1 MASSLYSAV
10 MTGVFFLLTQ
20 EGPKSPQDA
29 AWMRLDAKSALEK
42 RRQFLSSE
50 RPPGLLDRIEEKGD
64 GFFVEFVWAFRSA
77 FAREKS
83 GEAFALEQRL
93 GDVERGAGYAKGVSG
108 VHDRPSFFL
117 YAAQHLVLDLDHVVR
132 IEERTVVKERFS
144 DGGRAGED
152 LWPYLSPKYCAI

>member
-1 MASSLYSAV
+1 
-10 MTGVFFLLTQ
+10 
-20 EGPKSPQDA
+20 
-29 AWMRLDAKSALEK
+29 MRLDAKSALEK

-93 GDVERGAGYAKGVSG
+93 SDVERGAGYAKGVSG

-132 IEERTVVKERFS
+132 IEERTVVKERV
-144 DGGRAGED
+144 GHVARAGMGGAVVAESF
-152 LWPYLSPKYCAI
+152 LTAGALARICGHICLSNNVPCDQWMQAENRAT